1 MRGASATKYNFA
13 HQTILRMTKI
23 NLSLTVFTAI
33 FCIALFLP
41 ASANAQRR
49 DYLTEAEIELV
60 RDAQEIDLRIMV
72 LTKAI
77 DRRFAVLKNQPLK
90 EKEAWG
96 EPPKGTR
103 VELLIDIEKLLQKA
117 VDDVDQVAERAKDSK
132 LFPKAVHKLADSCKD
147 YLPQFKSFLDTT
159 KDEKER
165 GALLGSIENCDA
177 VIEASTK
184 VQKEPTKEEK
194 KKKN

>member
-1 MRGASATKYNFA
+1 MK
-13 HQTILRMTKI
+13 KI
-23 NLSLTVFTAI
+23 NLSLTLFAAI
-33 FCIALFLP
+33 FCVALFLP
-41 ASANAQRR
+41 TVAKAQRR

-72 LTKAI
+72 LTRAV
-77 DRRFAVLKNQPLK
+77 DRRLAVIKNQPLK

-117 VDDVDQVAERAKDSK
+117 IDDIDDVAERNKDSK
-132 LFPKAVHKLADSCKD
+132 FFPKAVHKLADSCTE
-147 YLPQFKSFLDTT
+147 YLPQFKSFLDAT

-165 GALLGSIENCDA
+165 GSLLGSIESCND
-177 VIEASTK
+177 VIEAASK
-184 VQKEPTKEEK
+184 VPKEPAKEEK